1 MTDRHKEIDFI
12 RALLRELS
20 TLALATTDELGGP
33 WVTPLFYLVDD
44 DLTLFWLSSK
54 TSLHSVNIKRLP
66 KAAISVYR
74 QAESWKD
81 IQGVQMRGSITIV
94 ADKRRR
100 SHLIKTYC
108 RRFQLGAVFNLV
120 ISRCDLFAFRPEFA
134 RYIDNSRMF
143 GTRTEFERGVLEKWT
158 VVIP

>member
-1 MTDRHKEIDFI
+1 MTDSQKEFDFI
-12 RALLRELS
+12 RTLLREQS
-20 TLALATTDELGGP
+20 TLSLATTDELGEP

-66 KAAISVYR
+66 KAAISVYW

-108 RRFQLGAVFNLV
+108 RRFQLGAVFKLA

-143 GTRTEFERGVLEKWT
+143 GTRTELKRDVLEKWT
-158 VVIP
+158 ALTP